1 VPELSPLAFISYSRN
16 DSEFALRLAQDL
28 KTAGASVW
36 LDQLDIQPG
45 VPWDNAIETAL
56 SKSPVMLLVLSP
68 DSAKSDNVRNEI
80 SFALEEGKIIIPVL
94 YMDCTVPL
102 RLQRAQRI
110 DFRADYAHGLASLL
124 TYLKVRNPDP
134 EVLEKAAEG
143 DVQRQVAW
151 QAREAEAQRLRDLN
165 EARQQE
171 EDGRL
176 KAEAEAARLDEKA
189 KVDASTPVRPP
200 ASVNAPAASPV
211 NAPPP
216 APRPPVPPIPPAPQQ
231 PQQRPQQ
238 LPHARPP
245 ASATPD
251 NTTAAI
257 SYITILPAIMFL
269 LVAPYKNSAFVRFHS
284 IQCLALAG
292 VEFCGTIVL
301 AIIPGIGRP
310 LLFPFWLA
318 IMVGWI
324 ICIVKASKGEWFK
337 LPVIGDFA
345 LGQAKV

>member
-28 KTAGASVW
+28 KTAGAAVW

-102 RLQRAQRI
+102 RLQRTQRI
-110 DFRADYAHGLASLL
+110 DFRADYAHGLTSLL
-124 TYLKVRNPDP
+124 AYLKVRNPDP
-134 EVLEKAAEG
+134 EVIEKAAEG

-176 KAEAEAARLDEKA
+176 KADAEAARLAEKA
-189 KVDASTPVRPP
+189 KSDASIPVRPP
-200 ASVNAPAASPV
+200 AAVAV
-211 NAPPP
+211 PPP

-231 PQQRPQQ
+231 PQVQ
-238 LPHARPP
+238 PHVQPHPRPP
-245 ASATPD
+245 ASATSD
-251 NTTAAI
+251 NSTAAI
-257 SYITILPAIMFL
+257 SYLTIIPAIMFL

-292 VEFCGTIVL
+292 VLFGGTMVL
-301 AIIPGIGRP
+301 AIIPFMR
-310 LLFPFWLA
+310 LLFFPFELA
-318 IMVGWI
+318 IMIGWI
-324 ICIVKASKGEWFK
+324 LCIVKASKGEWFK
-337 LPVIGDFA
+337 LPLIGEFA